1 LLLRASSHSRKRLRR
16 GSYLRFR
23 LKPETTVLFLIIILL
38 FEKIGLLLLLSRN
51 RRRWESCRSLR
62 LWLYRK

>member
-38 FEKIGLLLLLSRN
+38 FEKIGWLLLLGRD
-51 RRRWESCRSLR
+51 RRR
-62 LWLYRK
+62 